1 VTRRRALT
9 DRHRPAGLV
18 MALVAAIALLG
29 GCSAVSVPTPRPS
42 PPPAP
47 GALATLSPEAAAI
60 PRLRLQLAGR
70 IEMLSGYDPSWPSSF
85 ASDRRQIL
93 SLAPHFR
100 LERGET
106 YDIALSYQATDPV
119 LGWLPPDFGLIGGSA
134 PVRTT
139 DGFVPE
145 RPTSAF
151 VRADALPDFEA
162 GLFGVRVESRAGP
175 RIYAYP
181 VWIEEPDIIAA
192 DGFAGLLVGIT
203 DEDGA
208 AAATSFIA
216 HLRDDLQ
223 RGGGPEPVMYATKAE
238 LVAAFEKGD
247 LDAYIAIPKGWSD
260 RPTTRNGFE
269 ARSSDPITGNGATDT
284 GDSYKLSSLIVRALG
299 PAGLIVNRGY

>member
-1 VTRRRALT
+1 MCSSDL
-9 DRHRPAGLV
+9 G
-18 MALVAAIALLG
+18 LVAALLAAVTLLG
-29 GCSAVSVPTPRPS
+29 GCSVVSVPTPRPS
-42 PPPAP
+42 STPAP

-60 PRLRLQLAGR
+60 PRLRLELAGR
-70 IEMLSGYDPSWPSSF
+70 VEMLSGYDPSWPSTF
-85 ASDRRQIL
+85 ASDRRQVL

-100 LERGET
+100 LERGRT
-106 YDIALSYQATDPV
+106 YEIALSYQATDPV

-134 PVRTT
+134 PVRTA
-139 DGFVPE
+139 DGFVPD

-162 GLFGVRVESRAGP
+162 GLFGVRAETRTGT

-192 DGFAGLLVGIT
+192 DGFAGLLVGIA

-216 HLRDDLQ
+216 HIRDDLR
-223 RGGGPEPVMYATKAE
+223 RGGGPEPVMYATRAE
-238 LVAAFEKGD
+238 VIAAFDDGD
-247 LDAYIAIPKGWSD
+247 LGAYIAIPKGWSD
-260 RPTTRNGFE
+260 RPTTRGGFE
-269 ARSSDPITGNGATDT
+269 SRSADAITGNAATDT

-299 PAGLIVNRGY
+299 PAGLIINRGY